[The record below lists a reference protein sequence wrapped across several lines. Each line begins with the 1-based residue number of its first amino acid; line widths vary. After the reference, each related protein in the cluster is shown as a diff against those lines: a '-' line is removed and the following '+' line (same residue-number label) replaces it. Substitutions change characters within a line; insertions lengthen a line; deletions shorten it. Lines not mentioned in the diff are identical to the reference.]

1 MGLTTALVGLLW
13 LTGLAVAG
21 YFQIVLPDP
30 PTIEG
35 FPLPIPTLLVVTGVL
50 LGILTAALG
59 RGLAAVGHRIYAKN
73 IRRQLETNLA
83 DVAAR
88 CVTAPVQDELARLEG
103 YRQALHEAR

>member
-1 MGLTTALVGLLW
+1 V
-13 LTGLAVAG
+13 
-21 YFQIVLPDP
+21 
-30 PTIEG
+30 
-35 FPLPIPTLLVVTGVL
+35 PTLLVATGIL

-88 CVTAPVQDELARLEG
+88 CVTAPVQDELARLQG